1 MKPTLRLFLAI
12 TLVCTFLITSSR
24 QADAQIGISKG
35 QGDAIIAGLVAAGAV
50 IGVVIYFVVRQPPSI
65 TGCAVTGP
73 NGLTLQNEG
82 DQQTFLLVGD
92 SATIKPGDRIR
103 VKGKKKKKVAGSTTR
118 TFIVEKISKDFGP
131 CKAAPPA
138 P

>member
-12 TLVCTFLITSSR
+12 ALACTFLITSSR

-35 QGDAIIAGLVAAGAV
+35 QGDAIIVGLVAAGAV
-50 IGVVIYFVVRQPPSI
+50 IGIAIYFIVRQPPSI

-73 NGLTLQNEG
+73 TGLTLQNEG
-82 DQQTFLLVGD
+82 DQQIFLLVGD
-92 SATIKPGDRIR
+92 STAIKPGDRIR
-103 VKGKKKKKVAGSTTR
+103 VKGKKKKVAGSSTR